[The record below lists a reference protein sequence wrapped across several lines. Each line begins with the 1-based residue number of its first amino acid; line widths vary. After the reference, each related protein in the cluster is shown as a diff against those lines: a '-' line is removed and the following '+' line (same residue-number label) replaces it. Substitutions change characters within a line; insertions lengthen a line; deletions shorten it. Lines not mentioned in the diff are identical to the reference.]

1 MTKIFVVDDNDLMC
15 ELLAASLQTGGY
27 EVVVAASAGEALRK
41 MEEEP
46 PGMAFID
53 LQMPGMDGR
62 TMLSKMRANPVLR
75 EVPAVA
81 VTAFFLPGGKDEA
94 IAMGFD
100 SYLTKPI
107 PRPRLLQEAHRWLD

>member
-15 ELLAASLQTGGY
+15 KLLAASLQTGGY

-53 LQMPGMDGR
+53 
-62 TMLSKMRANPVLR
+62 
-75 EVPAVA
+75 
-81 VTAFFLPGGKDEA
+81 
-94 IAMGFD
+94 
-100 SYLTKPI
+100 
-107 PRPRLLQEAHRWLD
+107 